1 MVRYVIVVK
10 VNMSSKRKCFIEESD
25 NKRLKNDDLFDDDT
39 DLEQEMCDIADDIEM
54 WSEDEEFEQL
64 MCKAV
69 DDYES
74 NQHGGQQNVQ
84 GIMVFHQVSLKIVFE
99 KTVLFQNMLTI
110 EKDLHHVITM
120 LNKRW
125 TTQCLLS
132 TLSLTID

>member
-1 MVRYVIVVK
+1 M
-10 VNMSSKRKCFIEESD
+10 SKRKANCNDSQ
-25 NKRLKNDDLFDDDT
+25 NKKSKNDDLFDDDS

-84 GIMVFHQVSLKIVFE
+84 GIIVFYQVGL
-99 KTVLFQNMLTI
+99 KTVFD
-110 EKDLHHVITM
+110 KPF
-120 LNKRW
+120 
-125 TTQCLLS
+125 
-132 TLSLTID
+132 SLRSS

>member
-10 VNMSSKRKCFIEESD
+10 VNMSSKRRCCSEESD
-25 NKRLKNDDLFDDDT
+25 NKRLRNDDLFDGDSE
-39 DLEQEMCDIADDIEM
+39 LEQEMRDISDDIEM

-84 GIMVFHQVSLKIVFE
+84 GIMVFYQVSLKIVFD
-99 KTVLFQNMLTI
+99 KPFSF
-110 EKDLHHVITM
+110 
-120 LNKRW
+120 R
-125 TTQCLLS
+125 S
-132 TLSLTID
+132 S